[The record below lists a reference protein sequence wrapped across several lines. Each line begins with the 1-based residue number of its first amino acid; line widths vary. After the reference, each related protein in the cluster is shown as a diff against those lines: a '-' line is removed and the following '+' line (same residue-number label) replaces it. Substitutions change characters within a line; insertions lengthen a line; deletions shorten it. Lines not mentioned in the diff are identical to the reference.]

1 MDDKSIIDEI
11 NITFKGF
18 DGNNEGRLMRF
29 TQALKE
35 NDRFTDI
42 IEKGQLNSH
51 SPKKNQYRKMLNN
64 WKELNEKE
72 NQRWSHLF
80 EQLKAYL

>member
-1 MDDKSIIDEI
+1 
-11 NITFKGF
+11 
-18 DGNNEGRLMRF
+18 MRF

-72 NQRWSHLF
+72 NLTVEEMVSIV
-80 EQLKAYL
+80 KVY